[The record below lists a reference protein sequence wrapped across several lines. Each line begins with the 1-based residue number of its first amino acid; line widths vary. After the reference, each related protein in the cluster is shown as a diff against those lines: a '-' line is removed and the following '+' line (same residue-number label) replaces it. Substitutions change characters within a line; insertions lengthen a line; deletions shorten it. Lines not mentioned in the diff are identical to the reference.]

1 MRRRNFIKGIVG
13 SATVWP
19 LFARAEQP
27 NRMRRIGVLMSAA
40 SDDPLGQAN
49 STAFAQGLQQLGWEV
64 GRNVRIEYRWGG
76 GDTERYRHYAAELVA
91 WGPDVILA
99 TATSIVADLQQVS
112 RTVPIVFVATIDPV
126 GAGIVGSL
134 SRPGGNATGFTAFE
148 FSLSAKLLELLK
160 EMAPNVSRVAVIRDP
175 SVAAGAGGFA
185 AIQTAAPSLGVELVA
200 IGVQGAAEIETGITE
215 FARAPNGGLIVV
227 GPPSSMFA
235 YRELVITLTSRH
247 RLPAVYAS
255 LTFVD
260 AGALISYGSNL
271 TDQYRQ
277 AASYI
282 DRILKG
288 EKPADLPVQAATK
301 FELVINLKAAKAIG
315 LTVPP
320 SLLARADEVID

>member
-1 MRRRNFIKGIVG
+1 
-13 SATVWP
+13 
-19 LFARAEQP
+19 
-27 NRMRRIGVLMSAA
+27 
-40 SDDPLGQAN
+40 
-49 STAFAQGLQQLGWEV
+49 
-64 GRNVRIEYRWGG
+64 
-76 GDTERYRHYAAELVA
+76 
-91 WGPDVILA
+91 
-99 TATSIVADLQQVS
+99 
-112 RTVPIVFVATIDPV
+112 
-126 GAGIVGSL
+126 
-134 SRPGGNATGFTAFE
+134 
-148 FSLSAKLLELLK
+148 
-160 EMAPNVSRVAVIRDP
+160 
-175 SVAAGAGGFA
+175 
-185 AIQTAAPSLGVELVA
+185 
-200 IGVQGAAEIETGITE
+200 
-215 FARAPNGGLIVV
+215 
-227 GPPSSMFA
+227 MFA